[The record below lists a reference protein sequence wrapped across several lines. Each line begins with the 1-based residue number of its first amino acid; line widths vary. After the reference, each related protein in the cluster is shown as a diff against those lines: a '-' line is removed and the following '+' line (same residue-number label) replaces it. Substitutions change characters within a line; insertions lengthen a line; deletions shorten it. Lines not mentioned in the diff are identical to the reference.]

1 MPYEP
6 PTSKLREVTALDDA
20 PQLELLTTAHCQRL
34 EEFERTNRAFFAS
47 RVSDRGDD
55 YFTHFADRLAERVAE
70 NDAGQSLFFVLVAA
84 SGQIVGRVNISD
96 IDKPPM
102 TALGFRVDAGSQ
114 GKGIATRGVRAALEK
129 ARQRGVRSIAAR
141 AAVDNLASQRVLE
154 HCGFTA
160 IGPADPPPGSDR
172 TFRGYRILL

>member
-84 SGQIVGRVNISD
+84 SGRIVGRVNISD
-96 IDKPPM
+96 IDQPEL
-102 TALGFRVDAGSQ
+102 TELGFRVAEHAQ
-114 GKGIATRGVRAALEK
+114 GRGIATRGVITALD
-129 ARQRGVRSIAAR
+129 IAAFPER
-141 AAVDNLASQRVLE
+141 NSHASQK
-154 HCGFTA
+154 HT
-160 IGPADPPPGSDR
+160 
-172 TFRGYRILL
+172 RGD